1 MASRSLR
8 RRNENHCFGR
18 IVPYW
23 TARARSTG
31 VGKFREASRR
41 YKSIWILLRKR
52 PEAFRTNN
60 MTIGSK
66 LDRAGTLLTA
76 EEVAALTDLSI
87 DTLAQWRSQRRG
99 IPYLKIGRS
108 VRYALAD
115 VQAYLEGCRVSVSVP
130 KERRQI

>member
-1 MASRSLR
+1 M
-8 RRNENHCFGR
+8 
-18 IVPYW
+18 
-23 TARARSTG
+23 ST
-31 VGKFREASRR
+31 
-41 YKSIWILLRKR
+41 
-52 PEAFRTNN
+52 
-60 MTIGSK
+60 GSK